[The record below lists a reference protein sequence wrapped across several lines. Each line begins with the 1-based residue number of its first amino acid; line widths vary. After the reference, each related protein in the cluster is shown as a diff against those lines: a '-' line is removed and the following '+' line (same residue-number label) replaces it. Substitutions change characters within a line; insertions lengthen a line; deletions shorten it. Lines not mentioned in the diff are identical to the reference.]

1 MNETACRTVEMLL
14 PLYADDR
21 LCEEARCLTG
31 QHLQNCSACRKAY
44 ARICRMK
51 AFQESRLIPDPKTE
65 ESV

>member
-31 QHLQNCSACRKAY
+31 QHLQNCSA
-44 ARICRMK
+44 
-51 AFQESRLIPDPKTE
+51 
-65 ESV
+65 